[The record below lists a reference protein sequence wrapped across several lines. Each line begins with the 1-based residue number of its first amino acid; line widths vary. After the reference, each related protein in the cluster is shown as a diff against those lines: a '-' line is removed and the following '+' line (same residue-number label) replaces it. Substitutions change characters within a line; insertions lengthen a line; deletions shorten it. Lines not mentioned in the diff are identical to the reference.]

1 MSSKSPLRAVLRWP
15 RRVLARAALLEAVLA
30 SLIVASLILGA
41 LHLRRPAT
49 GAPAVKF
56 EYSTTE
62 THVRTW
68 TRPDLVPKTPYH
80 EWKSSGVR
88 PLFPRVL
95 VLTPMKDS
103 SKDLQ
108 LYFSLFDRI
117 SYPKELMSL
126 GILEGDSTDDTYDRI
141 LSVLESMSVEGVMRR
156 ITLIHKNFKLG
167 NKKLAGAERHGFTV
181 QGRRRAVQAKARN
194 HLMSIA
200 LHDEDIVLWLDSDL
214 KQYPSD
220 IVQRMLATGKRVVSA
235 DCIQTSGMCYDR
247 NNWRETPKSLVVK
260 QSLPEHVLMFEGY
273 PDIMMT
279 HRESLCDITEG
290 IDENGLVELQGVGG
304 TALMIE
310 ADLVRE
316 GLIFPTFPFRHA
328 IETEGVAQ
336 VANAMNVKV
345 YGMTNLKVF
354 HDLD

>member
-1 MSSKSPLRAVLRWP
+1 MESAKQRGRPVRSAAMSSKSPLRAVLRWP

-108 LYFSLFDRI
+108 LYFSLFGTCSLWPAHARVLTIHVFTDRI

-181 QGRRRAVQAKARN
+181 QGRWQRFASCLGPFPDVAISFQAGG
-194 HLMSIA
+194 
-200 LHDEDIVLWLDSDL
+200 VLF
-214 KQYPSD
+214 KQRP
-220 IVQRMLATGKRVVSA
+220 V
-235 DCIQTSGMCYDR
+235 
-247 NNWRETPKSLVVK
+247 
-260 QSLPEHVLMFEGY
+260 
-273 PDIMMT
+273 
-279 HRESLCDITEG
+279 IT
-290 IDENGLVELQGVGG
+290 
-304 TALMIE
+304 
-310 ADLVRE
+310 
-316 GLIFPTFPFRHA
+316 
-328 IETEGVAQ
+328 
-336 VANAMNVKV
+336 
-345 YGMTNLKVF
+345 
-354 HDLD
+354 